1 MTKDTKT
8 FIDFLIKDTGY
19 RVIEIKGEGR
29 VPNTWCLSYIKSGVE
44 DYFIILNPETY
55 VYASMYENIILAN
68 TRNTNNYINVFNIL
82 IEEGNNNLPLIPN
95 TIVLNFEENSFKIIG
110 DFKEEN
116 INHIK
121 EGFYIVARSKE
132 KGKEIFKENL
142 CAISLIIANIIY
154 FLISIYYNLKL
165 GAGFIDI
172 DSQVLYKL
180 GSNINIS
187 LLNGQ
192 VYRFITSMFLHGG
205 MTHLLFNMYA
215 LYSMGSL
222 VERVYGRKNF
232 FKIYFISGITASIIS
247 SFTLKGISIGASGA
261 IFGLLG
267 AVLVFAYKMRTKI
280 GKGLLYNIIT
290 VIAINI
296 FIGITLPNI
305 DNFAHIIG
313 LLSGIAVSF
322 ILYMEVKNQN

>member
-1 MTKDTKT
+1 MTKNTKT
-8 FIDFLIKDTGY
+8 FIDFLIRERGY

-29 VPNTWCLSYIKSGVE
+29 VPNTWCLSYINSGVE
-44 DYFIILNPETY
+44 DYFVILNPETY

-68 TRNTNNYINVFNIL
+68 TRNTNNYINIFNIL
-82 IEEGNNNLPLIPN
+82 IEEEKNNLQLCQN
-95 TIVLNFEENSFKIIG
+95 TMVLNFEENSFKIIG

-121 EGFYIVARSKE
+121 EGFYIVVSSKE
-132 KGKEIFKENL
+132 KKKEIFKENL
-142 CAISLIIANIIY
+142 CAISLIIANITY
-154 FLISIYYNLKL
+154 FLISIYFNLKL
-165 GAGFIDI
+165 GEGFIDI

-180 GSNINIS
+180 GSNVNIS
-187 LLNGQ
+187 LLNGE

-205 MTHLLFNMYA
+205 MAHLFFNMYA

-222 VERVYGRKNF
+222 VEGVYGRKNF
-232 FKIYFISGITASIIS
+232 FKIYFISGVTASIIS
-247 SFTLKGISIGASGA
+247 SFTLQGISIGASGA

-267 AVLVFAYKMRTKI
+267 AVLVFAYKMRSKI

-313 LLSGIAVSF
+313 LLSGMIVGF
-322 ILYMEVKNQN
+322 ILYAEA